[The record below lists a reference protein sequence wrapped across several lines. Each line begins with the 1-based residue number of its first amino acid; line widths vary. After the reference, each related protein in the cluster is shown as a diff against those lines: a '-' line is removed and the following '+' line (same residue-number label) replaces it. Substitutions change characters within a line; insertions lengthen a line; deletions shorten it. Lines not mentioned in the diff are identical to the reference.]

1 MTWLKGIVGVVF
13 VLLGLVWIGQGT
25 NILPGSFMSGQS
37 MWAII
42 GLVLLIVG
50 GWLTSLARARASVR
64 SAHLIG
70 CYLGAFGRSAIA
82 MNASTAMAPATAA
95 NQTRHSKPKSQ
106 PSSKLGQWLQI
117 GVIQFG

>member
-1 MTWLKGIVGVVF
+1 MTWLKGIVGVVC

-50 GWLTSLARARASVR
+50 AWLLWSLARARASV
-64 SAHLIG
+64 G
-70 CYLGAFGRSAIA
+70 
-82 MNASTAMAPATAA
+82 STRT
-95 NQTRHSKPKSQ
+95 
-106 PSSKLGQWLQI
+106 
-117 GVIQFG
+117 

>member
-1 MTWLKGIVGVVF
+1 MTWLKGIVGVVC

-50 GWLTSLARARASVR
+50 GWLLWSLARGRASV
-64 SAHLIG
+64 G
-70 CYLGAFGRSAIA
+70 G
-82 MNASTAMAPATAA
+82 STDA
-95 NQTRHSKPKSQ
+95 R
-106 PSSKLGQWLQI
+106 
-117 GVIQFG
+117 